1 MKALKTILKTLVVFI
16 PVILIWIYIGAFPA
30 SYMDGEYSYFTQ
42 AKDYRMGRSDLAPCD
57 ILILGDSRA
66 KSALIPEELSSSCVS
81 LAEGGS
87 TSIEAYYT
95 LKDYLTNMGKP
106 KKVILSIS
114 SYHFTSFDGFWTRS
128 VYFDYLSWDQAAE
141 VLKEAGE
148 NKEKE
153 ALDAAGGDSLLT
165 LFEYKIKS
173 PTKYMS
179 PVLNSLKE
187 DRKSINKAAYSEMEE
202 TRGFKSFVSW
212 WPTSAEHDMEDF
224 VLLKTLD
231 SYYRKTIDLCIE
243 NGIEVYSVNTPLIA
257 ETFEDAKKI
266 SEPFSRYF
274 QELKA
279 DYPEADYPDVHI
291 ETEFES
297 YEDQYFDDADHLNLK
312 GAKVYTNT
320 FKKQYLEEGGAS

>member
-1 MKALKTILKTLVVFI
+1 MKTLKTILKTLVVFI
-16 PVILIWIYIGAFPA
+16 PVILIWIYIAAFPG

-42 AKDYRMGRSDLAPCD
+42 AKDYRMGKSSLAPCD

-66 KSALIPEELSSSCVS
+66 KSALIPEELSSACVS
-81 LAEGGS
+81 VAEGGS
-87 TSIEAYYT
+87 TAVEAYYT
-95 LKDYLTNMGKP
+95 LKDYLTYVGKP
-106 KKVILSIS
+106 EKVVLSIS

-128 VYFDYLSWDQAAE
+128 VYFDFLSWKQAEE
-141 VLKEAGE
+141 VIKEAGS

-153 ALDAAGGDSLLT
+153 ALEAAGGSGLLT

-187 DRKSINKAAYSEMEE
+187 DRKSINLAAYSEMER

-243 NGIEVYSVNTPLIA
+243 NGIEVYSVNTPLISDTY
-257 ETFEDAKKI
+257 EEAKKI

-279 DYPEADYPDVHI
+279 DYPETEYPAVHI

-297 YEDQYFDDADHLNLK
+297 YDTKYFDDADHLNPE
-312 GAKVYTNT
+312 GAKVYTES
-320 FKKQYLEEGGAS
+320 FKDRYLGKGGAS